1 MSWKV
6 SGQAGCFCPSL
17 KLKLWVCVFMAR
29 APLRFISC
37 MDFDGMGVFCMI
49 FQVVGQVF
57 GLQDADKVFGVLDAG
72 LDSVEQNSGLASD
85 VVEGFHQR

>member
-1 MSWKV
+1 
-6 SGQAGCFCPSL
+6 
-17 KLKLWVCVFMAR
+17 
-29 APLRFISC
+29 
-37 MDFDGMGVFCMI
+37 MI

-57 GLQDADKVFGVLDAG
+57 GLQDADKVFGILDAG